1 MPDSEVQAITLG
13 DMVRC
18 RNVGTT
24 PVRWQWNL
32 RQFVLNPQVDTFV
45 PFDLMKLMCGD
56 PRSSSLPSVLKEGPD
71 GAQTINSRPSEVRR
85 LMQFYQGSTA
95 NGWDPTTQQRVQPF
109 REFIPEMRDCL
120 LDGLVSDLAPT
131 IEVYTLTGDR
141 IFTVLDDPFG
151 DKMILAAPIRRDA
164 DFSAETIR
172 RLSDDR
178 LRDRK
183 LMEIMA
189 RKLGIDLADLGV
201 DDTPLEKESG
211 GIDAPD
217 SEPQENPRMVF
228 DPLHKTVKARPGKAV
243 ADPTTLA
250 QLPEDE

>member
-1 MPDSEVQAITLG
+1 MPETEVQNITLG
-13 DMVRC
+13 DTVRC
-18 RNVGTT
+18 RNIGPTLL
-24 PVRWQWNL
+24 RWQWNL
-32 RQFVLNPQVDTFV
+32 RQFILKPGEDTFV

-56 PRSSSLPSVLKEGPD
+56 PRSSASPSVLKEGPD

-95 NGWDPTTQQRVQPF
+95 NGWNETTKQRVQPF

-120 LDGLVSDLAPT
+120 GPDGVSDLAPQ
-131 IEVYTLTGDR
+131 IEVYTLAGDR
-141 IFTVLDDPFG
+141 IFTPLDDPFG

-189 RKLGIDLADLGV
+189 GKLGIDLADLGV
-201 DDTPLEKESG
+201 DDTPAEPESG
-211 GIDAPD
+211 GLAAPD
-217 SEPQENPRMVF
+217 SEPQENPRMVY
-228 DPLHKTVKARPGKAV
+228 DPLRKTVKARPGKPPV
-243 ADPTTLA
+243 DPTTINE
-250 QLPEDE
+250 LPEDE